1 MTWQY
6 RVVRVDGQHAIYEVY
21 YDKSLAPQY
30 YSEAPTYPR
39 GEQLSDLAA
48 DLVLYAEALS
58 LPVLSPED
66 FPAESP

>member
-6 RVVRVDGQHAIYEVY
+6 RVVNVDGQHAIYEVH
-21 YDKSLAPQY
+21 YDQSLSPRY
-30 YSEAPTYPR
+30 YSSIPTYPR

-48 DLVLYAEALS
+48 DLTLYTEALN

-66 FPAESP
+66 FVAGAP